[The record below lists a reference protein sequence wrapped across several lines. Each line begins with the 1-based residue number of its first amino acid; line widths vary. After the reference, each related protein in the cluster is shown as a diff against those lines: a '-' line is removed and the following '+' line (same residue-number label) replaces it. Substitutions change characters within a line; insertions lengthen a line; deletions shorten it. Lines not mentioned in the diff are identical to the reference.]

1 MGCCHWSISRIG
13 TATGCRFCGG
23 RKLQQLRHNRKSR
36 RGCPVRCHHR
46 LASDERE
53 KVSAG
58 IVASY
63 GLCAQRKILTHN
75 SQPATL
81 FAATHLG
88 WSNPFAIR
96 HSLLAIRCCFT
107 NRYSPVAIRRS
118 LFAIRYSLSF
128 RLGRSLALPI
138 PSRSRPASHAS
149 CPVLSRRSISASS
162 TTD

>member
-1 MGCCHWSISRIG
+1 LGCCHWGISRIG

-58 IVASY
+58 IVASC
-63 GLCAQRKILTHN
+63 GLCVQRKILTHN
-75 SQPATL
+75 PQRSTRNS
-81 FAATHLG
+81 G
-88 WSNPFAIR
+88 RWSKPFTIR
-96 HSLLAIRCCFT
+96 HSLLVIRCCFT

-118 LFAIRYSLSF
+118 LFATRYFAPTRKPALQ
-128 RLGRSLALPI
+128 RLVPICRRWWRGR
-138 PSRSRPASHAS
+138 
-149 CPVLSRRSISASS
+149 
-162 TTD
+162 